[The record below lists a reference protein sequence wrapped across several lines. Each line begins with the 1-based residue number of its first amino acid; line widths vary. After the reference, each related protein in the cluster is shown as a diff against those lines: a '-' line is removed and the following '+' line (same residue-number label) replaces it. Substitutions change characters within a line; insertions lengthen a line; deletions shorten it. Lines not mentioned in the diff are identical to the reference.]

1 MYMNIWMQ
9 VPKITQ
15 KGWICT
21 KYQRWATLVTGPW
34 PPDHIPWPADH
45 GWWPPDHPPGWNW
58 VYDHVEWSLDH
69 FMCHVID
76 PVSNKHK
83 MVKIQPYNR
92 ASNVSEGHKVLGRG
106 LVMSRIRGKQ
116 HATNRRQTHGRPT
129 MCHGRP
135 TTSRRIFHVQPT
147 VLTANRCGGASSAV
161 GSIKAMDPMAARP
174 WGVAARPPT

>member
-15 KGWICT
+15 KGWKCT

-45 GWWPPDHPPGWNW
+45 GWWPPDHPPGWNG
-58 VYDHVEWSLDH
+58 VYDHVEWSHDH

-83 MVKIQPYNR
+83 MVKIQPYNS
-92 ASNVSEGHKVLGRG
+92 ASNISKGHNVPGQG
-106 LVMSRIRGKQ
+106 LVMSRIRGGNELEQ
-116 HATNRRQTHGRPT
+116 NTWPPDHLGWSSDHPSAAFFTCTN
-129 MCHGRP
+129 
-135 TTSRRIFHVQPT
+135 
-147 VLTANRCGGASSAV
+147 
-161 GSIKAMDPMAARP
+161 
-174 WGVAARPPT
+174 